1 MIKSIN
7 STELKTMLE
16 NNEELVL
23 IDCREQEEWDEGHIK
38 GAKFIPLSKF
48 PEIYA
53 NDLKDKEAN
62 LVLQCRSGRRSL
74 NACQFLLGEDFEN
87 LTNLEDGI
95 LGWQNNGYE
104 IVK

>member
-7 STELKTMLE
+7 STELKAMLDAK
-16 NNEELVL
+16 EELILV
-23 IDCREQEEWDEGHIK
+23 DCREQEEWDEGHIE
-38 GAKFIPLSKF
+38 GAKFIPLSQF
-48 PEIYA
+48 PELYE
-53 NDLKDKEAN
+53 NELKDKNAN
-62 LVLQCRSGRRSL
+62 LILQCRSGRRSL

>member
-7 STELKTMLE
+7 STELKAMLDA
-16 NNEELVL
+16 NEELVL
-23 IDCREQEEWDEGHIK
+23 IDCREQEEWDEGHIA
-38 GAKFIPLSKF
+38 GAKFIPLSQF
-48 PEIYA
+48 PELYA
-53 NDLKDKEAN
+53 NELKDKSAN
-62 LVLQCRSGRRSL
+62 LILQCRSGRRSL

>member
-7 STELKTMLE
+7 STELKAMLDAK
-16 NNEELVL
+16 EELVL
-23 IDCREQEEWDEGHIK
+23 IDCREQEEWDEGHIE

-48 PEIYA
+48 PELYKEE
-53 NDLKDKEAN
+53 LKDKEAN
-62 LVLQCRSGRRSL
+62 LILQCRSGRRSL

-104 IVK
+104 TVK

>member
-7 STELKTMLE
+7 STELKAMLDA
-16 NNEELVL
+16 NEEVVL
-23 IDCREQEEWDEGHIK
+23 IDCREQEEWDEGHIE

-48 PEIYA
+48 PELSLEE
-53 NDLKDKEAN
+53 LKDKNAN
-62 LVLQCRSGRRSL
+62 LILQCRSGKRSL

-95 LGWQNNGYE
+95 LGWKNNGYE
-104 IVK
+104 TVK